1 MTDEDRDDLA
11 ARQSYAATGIAV
23 ARAIAK
29 VEKKGH
35 PFMEMGCELIV
46 HGIRYL
52 TRLPYETAREQML
65 DYLSKFQKGVTSPD
79 VKPIDS
85 PAIEPVFAD
94 ILRDIHI
101 AHAAAE
107 LARIGCP
114 PADSISSP

>member
-11 ARQSYAATGIAV
+11 ARQSYVATGIAV
-23 ARAIAK
+23 ARAVAK

-65 DYLSKFQKGVTSPD
+65 DYLEKFQKGVTSSD
-79 VKPIDS
+79 
-85 PAIEPVFAD
+85 FAD

-101 AHAAAE
+101 ARAAAE
-107 LARIGCP
+107 LARIGHP